1 MTSIYDFIDTVNE
14 KLFRRTQIDMTRVS
28 ADKLGFRDNRAGYT
42 LYIDEECIIV
52 DKNDDRMLQYYG
64 GFEYVDKE
72 FRIEIGDYVIYTNGD
87 SRVADCLERYYDEAE
102 AEQ

>member
-1 MTSIYDFIDTVNE
+1 MNSIYDFIEDVNE
-14 KLFRRTQIDMTRVS
+14 KLFRRTDNMTRVS
-28 ADKLGFRDNRAGYT
+28 ADKLGLDIRAGYT

-52 DKNDDRMLQYYG
+52 NKNNDRMLQYYG

-72 FRIEIGDYVIYTNGD
+72 FRNEIGDYVIYTNGD
-87 SRVADCLERYYDEAE
+87 SRVADCLERYYEEAE

>member
-1 MTSIYDFIDTVNE
+1 MVQKME
-14 KLFRRTQIDMTRVS
+14 KVK
-28 ADKLGFRDNRAGYT
+28 ANKLGLDIRAGYT

-72 FRIEIGDYVIYTNGD
+72 YRIEIGDYVIYSNCD
-87 SRVADCLERYYDEAE
+87 DRVSDCLERYYDKENENA
-102 AEQ
+102 

>member
-1 MTSIYDFIDTVNE
+1 MTSIYEFIDDVNE
-14 KLFRRTQIDMTRVS
+14 KLYRMVQKMEKVK
-28 ADKLGFRDNRAGYT
+28 ANKLGLDIRAGYT

-64 GFEYVDKE
+64 GFEYVDKD
-72 FRIEIGDYVIYTNGD
+72 FRNAIGDYVVYMNGD
-87 SRVADCLERYYDEAE
+87 SRVADCLERYYGEAE